1 MATIRDNRRPER
13 GLRPVQDIVGRI
25 RFDPIFDAAH
35 FTIGYEERFAGVR
48 EAPLADFLGEGE
60 VPWHRIWFIK
70 AGPLIVWDRRERIDL
85 VFGSGISQAADLAAI
100 QRACAAVPAP
110 APEPAR
116 QARGCAEFVP
126 IPCLRFDP
134 GTGAWRP
141 VDAPHRELALESLAV
156 LTYNVLYDLH
166 EAEHIYS
173 DERRLACRAL
183 LQAQDADIIALQEV
197 TPEFWTELL
206 ADPWV
211 QAGYHVSAG
220 PEALGLQPYGQ
231 ALLSRW
237 PLALELH
244 SFSAQKKLLLG
255 QLALAGR
262 PLTIAALHLTSNQ
275 KDGAADK
282 RAEQLAVLFARLARR
297 LDDALVLG
305 DLNFGDGDENHQ
317 LAAAGLVDAWQQLH
331 PHHPGFTFDPVAN
344 PLAARMSRSGQAAR
358 FDRVLLRAPT
368 RAIAPIE
375 VVRFADRPIGE
386 RHGESQFASDHF
398 GLCALLQ
405 LGPAAVG
412 PAAAV
417 SLTGAPVDAA
427 PVHRSALVV
436 IPPEAVWAP
445 IQAIRAA
452 HDPAY
457 ARWMPHINLIYGF
470 VPEAHFAE
478 AVARIE
484 PLLRAHPPIRLR
496 LGELRRFDHRGS
508 TTVWLAPI
516 CEPPAALVALQ
527 QALAPLFP
535 ACVEQAG
542 RASFT
547 PHLTVAKLSGSE
559 AAIAATVAQWQARW
573 RPLELTIDALHLISR
588 RDEEPFAIRHS
599 LPLGATRRAEPTP
612 ATSRPDARVAGT
624 PATAPTGPP
633 SPLAAIA
640 GVVAPPPWAE
650 LPSPRHLAAAQAIA
664 AACSELLGDRCLH
677 IVGSARLGVAT
688 PDSDLDLVCAGPST
702 LDRVALFTSVRERL
716 GERVTA
722 VREATSAGLPVLRM
736 RLGELAVDLQY
747 AGLPASLSAAR
758 LAALTPDELA
768 SLDDPSRRAA
778 LTCLDA
784 DAVPAFVDGRLEVP
798 VFIAMLRRVRAWGRA
813 RALDV
818 GAWGLLGGY
827 SWALLTAFAARDA
840 ARLGVPSD
848 PDALLRHFFAV
859 FAVWEPGRPVAL
871 GPLPAIAPTRRAPW
885 PIYTPT
891 PPPFNSARGLTRST
905 YTLVRHEL
913 RRADAIVRAGADDLC
928 APVDPAA
935 DPRRLVLSLSGVDPA
950 GELASRGWLDGHVL
964 RLLLALEDRSAR
976 VRPYPRAIA
985 DADGRHQ
992 SVGLVGGP
1000 ARELLAAAHDF
1011 CLDFAMWPGRPAG
1024 ATLHAELITT

>member
-1 MATIRDNRRPER
+1 
-13 GLRPVQDIVGRI
+13 
-25 RFDPIFDAAH
+25 
-35 FTIGYEERFAGVR
+35 
-48 EAPLADFLGEGE
+48 
-60 VPWHRIWFIK
+60 
-70 AGPLIVWDRRERIDL
+70 
-85 VFGSGISQAADLAAI
+85 
-100 QRACAAVPAP
+100 
-110 APEPAR
+110 
-116 QARGCAEFVP
+116 
-126 IPCLRFDP
+126 
-134 GTGAWRP
+134 
-141 VDAPHRELALESLAV
+141 
-156 LTYNVLYDLH
+156 
-166 EAEHIYS
+166 
-173 DERRLACRAL
+173 
-183 LQAQDADIIALQEV
+183 
-197 TPEFWTELL
+197 
-206 ADPWV
+206 
-211 QAGYHVSAG
+211 
-220 PEALGLQPYGQ
+220 
-231 ALLSRW
+231 
-237 PLALELH
+237 
-244 SFSAQKKLLLG
+244 
-255 QLALAGR
+255 
-262 PLTIAALHLTSNQ
+262 
-275 KDGAADK
+275 
-282 RAEQLAVLFARLARR
+282 
-297 LDDALVLG
+297 
-305 DLNFGDGDENHQ
+305 
-317 LAAAGLVDAWQQLH
+317 
-331 PHHPGFTFDPVAN
+331 
-344 PLAARMSRSGQAAR
+344 MSRSGQAAR

-368 RAIAPIE
+368 QAIAPIE

-405 LGPAAVG
+405 LGPAAVS
-412 PAAAV
+412 PAAAPIDA
-417 SLTGAPVDAA
+417 APIDAA

-470 VPEAHFAE
+470 IPEARFAE
-478 AVARIE
+478 AVTRIE
-484 PLLRAHPPIRLR
+484 PLLRTHPPIRLR

-516 CEPPAALVALQ
+516 CDPPAALVALQ

-542 RASFT
+542 RASAGFT

-559 AAIAATVAQWQARW
+559 AEIAATVAQWQARW
-573 RPLELTIDALHLISR
+573 RPLACTIDALHLISR

-599 LPLGATRRAEPTP
+599 LPLGATP
-612 ATSRPDARVAGT
+612 SRPDERPT
-624 PATAPTGPP
+624 STTNRPTTAPTRTPERPTTQPTPP
-633 SPLAAIA
+633 SPLAASP
-640 GVVAPPPWAE
+640 GVVAPPPWTE

-664 AACSELLGDRCLH
+664 AACRELLGDACLH

-702 LDRVALFTSVRERL
+702 LDRTELFTGLRERL
-716 GERVTA
+716 GDHITA

-758 LAALTPDELA
+758 LASLTPDELA
-768 SLDDPSRRAA
+768 GLDDPSRRAA

-798 VFIAMLRRVRAWGRA
+798 VFLAMLRRVRAWARA

-827 SWALLTAFAARDA
+827 SWALLAAFAARDA
-840 ARLGVPSD
+840 ARQGVPSD

-913 RRADAIVRAGADDLC
+913 RRADAIVRASGDDLC
-928 APVDPAA
+928 AAIDPAA
-935 DPRRLVLSLSGVDPA
+935 DPRRLVLSLSGVDLD
-950 GELASRGWLDGHVL
+950 GELACRGWLDGHVL

-976 VRPYPRAIA
+976 VRPYPRPTR
-985 DADGRHQ
+985 DADPHQ
-992 SVGLVGGP
+992 SIGLIGGP

-1011 CLDFAMWPGRPAG
+1011 CLDFAMWPERPAG
-1024 ATLHAELITT
+1024 ATLPAELITT